1 MSKWGIEETK
11 SKLENIISSQYDKFN
26 YCYAR
31 YKNDINIDLET
42 NSEIN
47 YYTFSG
53 FDYKQDSDLF
63 RSAYFNVTKSV
74 IDSIVSKL
82 ANQKVRPFFTPV
94 NGTYKT
100 RRVVKQ
106 CQTFFDTY
114 FDNQKVHTKVVK
126 AFLESCIFGVGYIYV
141 NPITY
146 QIDVIPSWCVATL
159 NTESVFGNP
168 TKMLVRYN
176 NFPTTLL
183 SEYDIKED
191 NSDREY
197 ITFEQYI
204 DTKAHVYKIYIN
216 GVEVKSIDYKADVLP
231 LVQLRWNN
239 SVMGNFSS
247 SIVEELDGLQ
257 TQIDLISSK
266 ISAASQLTPANTTYV
281 LEGSNLT
288 PGDINNRVGNV
299 YGVKC
304 PPGMNT
310 IPVMNVTPSPIDPYW
325 QTLMEYYVQKAY
337 EMIGISQLSAMSQKP
352 QGADSGVALQTL
364 EDVESDRFEQQVI
377 NFVQAFMD
385 LAKVL
390 INVIPEEADILP
402 SDNYIKSF
410 KWKDVVKARDLF
422 KLQYSAQSALS
433 KDPQEKLKQVLQLR
447 EQGFLSNYEV
457 PIYLDLPDLQSAYE
471 GAQAIE
477 NAIDALIDD
486 CIENGTTDVPEFI
499 DYEQLAQRIVIVENQ
514 FAASYT
520 GKKKEDQEVDE
531 AITNLRALED
541 NLMTI
546 MEQNGFIAS
555 EQTQELGD
563 EKTAANVTKSL
574 SGGKDISQTMQPN
587 NAQSQ
592 NISAS
597 DTIEASETMNEE
609 PVNDSVANEADQ
621 FAQ

>member
-11 SKLENIISSQYDKFN
+11 AKLENIISSQYDKFN

-100 RRVVKQ
+100 RRIVKQ

-126 AFLESCIFGVGYIYV
+126 AFLESCIFGVGYLYV

-204 DTKAHVYKIYIN
+204 DTKAHAYKIYIN
-216 GVEVKSIDYKADVLP
+216 GAEVKSIEYKAEVLP

-385 LAKVL
+385 LARVL
-390 INVIPEEADILP
+390 INVIPEDADILP

-546 MEQNGFIAS
+546 MEQNGFIAN

-563 EKTAANVTKSL
+563 EKNAANVTKSL
-574 SGGKDISQTMQPN
+574 SGGKDITQEIA
-587 NAQSQ
+587 AQGNVPQ
-592 NISAS
+592 NI
-597 DTIEASETMNEE
+597 EVPQNMNEE
-609 PVNDSVANEADQ
+609 PVNDSTANEADQ

>member
-11 SKLENIISSQYDKFN
+11 AKLENIISSQYDKFN

-31 YKNDINIDLET
+31 YKNDVNIDLET

-146 QIDVIPSWCVATL
+146 QIEVLPSWSVATL

-204 DTKAHVYKIYIN
+204 DTKAKVYKIYIN
-216 GVEVKSIDYKADVLP
+216 GVEVKSIEYKADVLP
-231 LVQLRWNN
+231 LAQLRWNN
-239 SVMGNFSS
+239 SIMGNFSS

-325 QTLMEYYVQKAY
+325 QTLMEYYIQKAY
-337 EMIGISQLSAMSQKP
+337 EMVGISQLSAMSQKP

-385 LAKVL
+385 LAIVL
-390 INVIPEEADILP
+390 IQVIPEDADILP

-410 KWKDVVKARDLF
+410 KWKDVIKARDLF

-447 EQGFLSNYEV
+447 EHGFLSNYEV

-486 CIENGTTDVPEFI
+486 CIENGTTDIPEFI

-531 AITNLRALED
+531 AITNLRALEN

-546 MEQNGFIAS
+546 MEQNGFIAN

-563 EKTAANVTKSL
+563 EKNAANVTKSL
-574 SGGKDISQTMQPN
+574 SGGKDITQEMA
-587 NAQSQ
+587 AQGNVPQ
-592 NISAS
+592 EIG
-597 DTIEASETMNEE
+597 TSETMNEE
-609 PVNDSVANEADQ
+609 PVNDSTANEADQ

>member
-1 MSKWGIEETK
+1 MANWDTEETK

-31 YKNDINIDLET
+31 YKNDVNIDLET

-47 YYTFSG
+47 YYAFNG

-106 CQTFFDTY
+106 CQSFFDTY

-126 AFLESCIFGVGYIYV
+126 AFLEACIFGVGYLYI

-146 QIDVIPSWCVATL
+146 QIEVLPSWCVATL
-159 NTESVFGNP
+159 NTESIFGNP

-183 SEYDIKED
+183 SDYDIKESA
-191 NSDREY
+191 SDREY
-197 ITFEQYI
+197 ISFEQYI
-204 DTKAHVYKIYIN
+204 DTKAQVYKIYIN
-216 GVEVKSIDYKADVLP
+216 GVEVKSGKYKADVLP

-239 SVMGNFSS
+239 SIMGNYSS

-385 LAKVL
+385 LAKAL
-390 INVIPEEADILP
+390 ISVVPEDEDILP
-402 SDNYIKSF
+402 SDNYTKSF
-410 KWKDVVKARDLF
+410 KWKDVLESRDLF

-520 GKKKEDQEVDE
+520 GNKKEDAEVDE
-531 AITNLRALED
+531 AITNLRALEN

-546 MEQNGFIAS
+546 MEQNGFIAT

-563 EKTAANVTKSL
+563 EKTAANVSKSL
-574 SGGKDISQTMQPN
+574 SGGKDITQEMA
-587 NAQSQ
+587 AQGNVPQ
-592 NISAS
+592 N
-597 DTIEASETMNEE
+597 IEASETMNEE
-609 PVNDSVANEADQ
+609 PVNDSVANEADS
-621 FAQ
+621 FAM

>member
-1 MSKWGIEETK
+1 MANWGVEETK

-31 YKNDINIDLET
+31 YKNDVNIDLET

-47 YYTFSG
+47 YYAFNG

-106 CQTFFDTY
+106 CQSFFDTY

-126 AFLESCIFGVGYIYV
+126 AFLEACIFGVGYLYI
-141 NPITY
+141 NPVTY
-146 QIDVIPSWCVATL
+146 QIEVLPSWCVATL
-159 NTESVFGNP
+159 NTESIFGNP

-183 SEYDIKED
+183 SDYDIKETG
-191 NSDREY
+191 DREY
-197 ITFEQYI
+197 ISFEQYI
-204 DTKAHVYKIYIN
+204 DTKAQVYKIYIN
-216 GVEVKSIDYKADVLP
+216 GVEVKTIDYKADVLP

-239 SVMGNFSS
+239 SIMGNYSS

-385 LAKVL
+385 LAKAL
-390 INVIPEEADILP
+390 ISVVPEDEDILP
-402 SDNYIKSF
+402 SDNYTKSF
-410 KWKDVVKARDLF
+410 KWKDVLESRDLF

-520 GKKKEDQEVDE
+520 GNKKEDAEVDE
-531 AITNLRALED
+531 AIANLRALED

-546 MEQNGFIAS
+546 MEQNGFIAND
-555 EQTQELGD
+555 QAQELGD
-563 EKTAANVTKSL
+563 EKTAANVSKSL
-574 SGGKDISQTMQPN
+574 SGGKDITQTMAPN
-587 NAQSQ
+587 NVPQ
-592 NISAS
+592 N
-597 DTIEASETMNEE
+597 IEASETMNEE
-609 PVNDSVANEADQ
+609 PVNDSVANEADS
-621 FAQ
+621 FAM

>member
-1 MSKWGIEETK
+1 MANWGIEETK
-11 SKLENIISSQYDKFN
+11 SKLESIISSQYDKFN

-31 YKNDINIDLET
+31 YKNDVNIDLET

-47 YYTFSG
+47 YYAFNG

-106 CQTFFDTY
+106 CQSFFDTY

-126 AFLESCIFGVGYIYV
+126 AFLEACIFGVGYLYI

-146 QIDVIPSWCVATL
+146 QIEVLPSWCVATL
-159 NTESVFGNP
+159 NTESIFGNP

-183 SEYDIKED
+183 SDYDIKD
-191 NSDREY
+191 TGDREY
-197 ITFEQYI
+197 ISFEQYI
-204 DTKAHVYKIYIN
+204 DTKAQVYKIYIN
-216 GVEVKSIDYKADVLP
+216 GVEVKSGKYKADVLP

-239 SVMGNFSS
+239 SIMGNYSS

-304 PPGMNT
+304 PPGMNS

-385 LAKVL
+385 LAKAL
-390 INVIPEEADILP
+390 ISVVPEDEDILP
-402 SDNYIKSF
+402 SDNYTKSF
-410 KWKDVVKARDLF
+410 KWKDVLESRDLF

-520 GKKKEDQEVDE
+520 GNKKEDAEVDE
-531 AITNLRALED
+531 AITNLRALEN

-546 MEQNGFIAS
+546 MEQNGFIAN

-574 SGGKDISQTMQPN
+574 SGGKDITQEMT
-587 NAQSQ
+587 AQDNVPQS
-592 NISAS
+592 IG
-597 DTIEASETMNEE
+597 TSETMDEE
-609 PVNDSVANEADQ
+609 PVNDSVANEADS

>member
-1 MSKWGIEETK
+1 MANWDVEETK

-31 YKNDINIDLET
+31 YKNDVNIDLET

-47 YYTFSG
+47 YYAFNG

-106 CQTFFDTY
+106 CQSFFDTY

-126 AFLESCIFGVGYIYV
+126 AFLEACIFGVGYLYI
-141 NPITY
+141 NPVTY
-146 QIDVIPSWCVATL
+146 QIEVLPSWCVATL
-159 NTESVFGNP
+159 NTESIFGNP

-183 SEYDIKED
+183 SDYDIKETG
-191 NSDREY
+191 DREY
-197 ITFEQYI
+197 ISFEQYI
-204 DTKAHVYKIYIN
+204 DTKAQVYKIYIN
-216 GVEVKSIDYKADVLP
+216 GVEVKTIDYKADVLP

-239 SVMGNFSS
+239 SIMGNYSS

-385 LAKVL
+385 LAKAL
-390 INVIPEEADILP
+390 ISVVPEDEDILP
-402 SDNYIKSF
+402 SDNYTKSF
-410 KWKDVVKARDLF
+410 KWKDVLESRDLF

-520 GKKKEDQEVDE
+520 GNKKEDAEVDE
-531 AITNLRALED
+531 AIANLRALED

-546 MEQNGFIAS
+546 MEQNGFIAND
-555 EQTQELGD
+555 QAQELGD
-563 EKTAANVTKSL
+563 EKTAANVSKSL
-574 SGGKDISQTMQPN
+574 SGGKDITQTMAPN
-587 NAQSQ
+587 NVPQ
-592 NISAS
+592 N
-597 DTIEASETMNEE
+597 IEASETMNEE
-609 PVNDSVANEADQ
+609 PVNDSVANEADS
-621 FAQ
+621 FAM

>member
-11 SKLENIISSQYDKFN
+11 AKLENIISSQYDKFD

-31 YKNDINIDLET
+31 YKNDVNIDLET

-47 YYTFSG
+47 YYAFSG

-146 QIDVIPSWCVATL
+146 QIEVLPSWCVATL

-191 NSDREY
+191 SSDREY

-204 DTKAHVYKIYIN
+204 DTRAKVYKIYIN
-216 GVEVKSIDYKADVLP
+216 GVEVKSIDYKAEVLP

-239 SVMGNFSS
+239 SIMGNFSS

-390 INVIPEEADILP
+390 IQVIPEDADILP

-410 KWKDVVKARDLF
+410 KWKDVIKARDLF

-520 GKKKEDQEVDE
+520 GKKKEDAEVDE
-531 AITNLRALED
+531 AIANLRALEN

-546 MEQNGFIAS
+546 MEQNGFIAN

-574 SGGKDISQTMQPN
+574 SGGKDITQEMA
-587 NAQSQ
+587 AQGNVPQ
-592 NISAS
+592 NIG
-597 DTIEASETMNEE
+597 TSETMNEE
-609 PVNDSVANEADQ
+609 PVNDSTANEAGQ

>member
-1 MSKWGIEETK
+1 MSKWTIDETK

-31 YKNDINIDLET
+31 YKNDVNIDLET

-47 YYTFSG
+47 YYAFNG

-114 FDNQKVHTKVVK
+114 FDKQKVHTKVVK
-126 AFLESCIFGVGYIYV
+126 AFLESCIFGIGYLYV

-146 QIDVIPSWCVATL
+146 QIEVLPSWCVATL

-183 SEYDIKED
+183 SDYDIED
-191 NSDREY
+191 TSDREY

-204 DTKAHVYKIYIN
+204 DTKNKVYKLYIN
-216 GVEVKSIDYKADVLP
+216 GTEVKSFEFKSDVLP

-239 SVMGNFSS
+239 SIMGNYSS
-247 SIVEELDGLQ
+247 SIVEELDGIQ

-377 NFVQAFMD
+377 SFVQGFMD
-385 LAKVL
+385 LARVL
-390 INVIPEEADILP
+390 IQVVPEDADILP
-402 SDNYIKSF
+402 SDKYTKAF
-410 KWKDVVKARDLF
+410 KWKDVIKSNDLF

-520 GKKKEDQEVDE
+520 GNKKEDAEVDE
-531 AITNLRALED
+531 AITNLRALEN

-546 MEQNGFIAS
+546 MEQNGFIAT

-574 SGGKDISQTMQPN
+574 SGGKDITQEITPQAN
-587 NAQSQ
+587 NVPQS
-592 NISAS
+592 
-597 DTIEASETMNEE
+597 IEAPQNMNEE
-609 PVNDSVANEADQ
+609 PVNDSVANEANQ
-621 FAQ
+621 FTQ

>member
-1 MSKWGIEETK
+1 MDLKERTMANWGIEETK

-31 YKNDINIDLET
+31 YKNDVNIDLET

-47 YYTFSG
+47 YYAFNG

-106 CQTFFDTY
+106 CQSFFDTY

-126 AFLESCIFGVGYIYV
+126 AFLEACVFGVGYLYI

-146 QIDVIPSWCVATL
+146 QIEVLPSWCVATL
-159 NTESVFGNP
+159 NTESIFGNP

-183 SEYDIKED
+183 SDYDIKD
-191 NSDREY
+191 TGDREY
-197 ITFEQYI
+197 ISFEQYI
-204 DTKAHVYKIYIN
+204 DTKAHTYKVYIN

-239 SVMGNFSS
+239 SIMGNYSS

-304 PPGMNT
+304 PPGMNS

-385 LAKVL
+385 LAKAL
-390 INVIPEEADILP
+390 ISVVPGDEDILP
-402 SDNYIKSF
+402 SDNYTKSF
-410 KWKDVVKARDLF
+410 KWKDVLESRDLF

-520 GKKKEDQEVDE
+520 GNKKEDAEVDE
-531 AITNLRALED
+531 AITNLRALEN

-546 MEQNGFIAS
+546 MEQNGFIAT

-563 EKTAANVTKSL
+563 EKTAANVSKSL
-574 SGGKDISQTMQPN
+574 SGGKDITQTMAPN
-587 NAQSQ
+587 NVPQ
-592 NISAS
+592 N
-597 DTIEASETMNEE
+597 IEASETMNEE
-609 PVNDSVANEADQ
+609 PVNDSVANEADS
-621 FAQ
+621 FAM

>member
-1 MSKWGIEETK
+1 MANWGIEETK
-11 SKLENIISSQYDKFN
+11 SKLESIISSQYDKFN

-31 YKNDINIDLET
+31 YKNDVNIDLET

-47 YYTFSG
+47 YYAFNG

-106 CQTFFDTY
+106 CQSFFDTY

-126 AFLESCIFGVGYIYV
+126 AFLEACIFGVGYLYI

-146 QIDVIPSWCVATL
+146 QIEVLPSWCVATL
-159 NTESVFGNP
+159 NTESIFGNP

-183 SEYDIKED
+183 SDYDIKD
-191 NSDREY
+191 TGDREY
-197 ITFEQYI
+197 ISFEQYI
-204 DTKAHVYKIYIN
+204 DTKAQVYKIYIN
-216 GVEVKSIDYKADVLP
+216 GVEVKSGKYKADVLP

-239 SVMGNFSS
+239 SIMGNYSA

-304 PPGMNT
+304 PPGMNS

-385 LAKVL
+385 LAKTL
-390 INVIPEEADILP
+390 ISVVPEDEDILP
-402 SDNYIKSF
+402 SDNYTKSF
-410 KWKDVVKARDLF
+410 KWKDVLDSRDLF

-520 GKKKEDQEVDE
+520 GNKKEDAEVDE
-531 AITNLRALED
+531 AITNLRALEN

-546 MEQNGFIAS
+546 MEQNGFIAT

-563 EKTAANVTKSL
+563 EKTAANVSKSL
-574 SGGKDISQTMQPN
+574 SGGKDITQTMAPN
-587 NAQSQ
+587 NVPQ
-592 NISAS
+592 N
-597 DTIEASETMNEE
+597 IEASETMNEE
-609 PVNDSVANEADQ
+609 PVNDSVANEADS
-621 FAQ
+621 FAI

>member
-1 MSKWGIEETK
+1 MSKWNIDETK
-11 SKLENIISSQYDKFN
+11 NKLENIISSQYDKFN

-31 YKNDINIDLET
+31 YKNDVNIDLET

-47 YYTFSG
+47 YYAFTG
-53 FDYKQDSDLF
+53 FDYKQDADLF

-100 RRVVKQ
+100 RRIVKQ

-126 AFLESCIFGVGYIYV
+126 AFLESCIFGIGYLYV
-141 NPITY
+141 NPLTY
-146 QIDVIPSWCVATL
+146 QIEVLPSWCVATL
-159 NTESVFGNP
+159 NTESIFGNP
-168 TKMLVRYN
+168 TKLLVKYN

-183 SEYDIKED
+183 SDYDIGE
-191 NSDREY
+191 NTSDREY
-197 ITFEQYI
+197 VTFEQYV

-216 GVEVKSIDYKADVLP
+216 GVEVKSLDYKADVLP
-231 LVQLRWNN
+231 IVQLRWGS
-239 SVMGNFSS
+239 SVMGNYSS
-247 SIVEELDGLQ
+247 SIVEELDGIQ
-257 TQIDLISSK
+257 TQIDLISAK

-377 NFVQAFMD
+377 SFVQGFMD
-385 LAKVL
+385 LARVL
-390 INVIPEEADILP
+390 IQVVPEDADILP
-402 SDNYIKSF
+402 SDKYTKAF
-410 KWKDVVKARDLF
+410 KWKDVVKVQDLF

-486 CIENGTTDVPEFI
+486 CIENGTTEVPEFI

-520 GKKKEDQEVDE
+520 GNKKEDAEVDM
-531 AITNLRALED
+531 AISRLRALED

-546 MEQNGFIAS
+546 MEQNGFIAN
-555 EQTQELGD
+555 EQTTELGD
-563 EKTAANVTKSL
+563 ENTAANVTKSL
-574 SGGKDISQTMQPN
+574 SGGKDITQEMG
-587 NAQSQ
+587 AQSQ
-592 NISAS
+592 SVPQN
-597 DTIEASETMNEE
+597 IEAPQNMNEE
-609 PVNDSVANEADQ
+609 PVNDSTANEADQ

>member
-1 MSKWGIEETK
+1 MANWGIEETK

-31 YKNDINIDLET
+31 YKNDVNIDLET

-47 YYTFSG
+47 YYAFNG

-106 CQTFFDTY
+106 CQSFFDTY

-126 AFLESCIFGVGYIYV
+126 AFLEACIFGVGYLYI

-146 QIDVIPSWCVATL
+146 QIEVLPSWCVATL
-159 NTESVFGNP
+159 NTESIFGNP

-183 SEYDIKED
+183 SDYDIKD
-191 NSDREY
+191 TGDREY
-197 ITFEQYI
+197 ISFEQYI
-204 DTKAHVYKIYIN
+204 DTKAQVYKIYIN
-216 GVEVKSIDYKADVLP
+216 GVEVKSGKYKADVLP

-239 SVMGNFSS
+239 SIMGNYSS

-304 PPGMNT
+304 PPGMNS

-385 LAKVL
+385 LAKAL
-390 INVIPEEADILP
+390 ISVVPEDEDILP
-402 SDNYIKSF
+402 SDNYTKSF
-410 KWKDVVKARDLF
+410 KWKDVLESRDLF

-520 GKKKEDQEVDE
+520 GNKKEDAEVDE
-531 AITNLRALED
+531 AITNLRALES

-546 MEQNGFIAS
+546 MEQNGFIAT

-563 EKTAANVTKSL
+563 EKTAANVSKSL

-597 DTIEASETMNEE
+597 DNIEASETMNEE

>member
-1 MSKWGIEETK
+1 MANWGIEETK
-11 SKLENIISSQYDKFN
+11 SKLESIISSQYDKFN

-31 YKNDINIDLET
+31 YKNDVNIDLET

-47 YYTFSG
+47 YYAFNG

-106 CQTFFDTY
+106 CQSFFDTY

-126 AFLESCIFGVGYIYV
+126 AFLEACIFGVGYLYI

-146 QIDVIPSWCVATL
+146 QIEVLPSWCVATL
-159 NTESVFGNP
+159 NTESIFGNP

-183 SEYDIKED
+183 SDYDIKD
-191 NSDREY
+191 TGDREY
-197 ITFEQYI
+197 ISFEQYI
-204 DTKAHVYKIYIN
+204 DTKAQVYKIYIN
-216 GVEVKSIDYKADVLP
+216 GVEVKSGKYKADVLP

-239 SVMGNFSS
+239 SIMGNYSS

-304 PPGMNT
+304 PPGMNS

-385 LAKVL
+385 LAKAL
-390 INVIPEEADILP
+390 ISVVPEDEDILP
-402 SDNYIKSF
+402 SDNYTKSF
-410 KWKDVVKARDLF
+410 KWKDVLESRDLF

-520 GKKKEDQEVDE
+520 GNKKEDAEVDE
-531 AITNLRALED
+531 AITNLRALEN

-546 MEQNGFIAS
+546 MEQNGFIAN

-574 SGGKDISQTMQPN
+574 SGGKDITQEMT
-587 NAQSQ
+587 AQGNVPQS
-592 NISAS
+592 IG
-597 DTIEASETMNEE
+597 TSETMDEE
-609 PVNDSVANEADQ
+609 PVNDSVANEADS

>member
-31 YKNDINIDLET
+31 YKNDVNIDLET

-47 YYTFSG
+47 YYAFNG

-114 FDNQKVHTKVVK
+114 FDKQKVHTKVVK
-126 AFLESCIFGVGYIYV
+126 AFLESCIFGIGYLYV

-146 QIDVIPSWCVATL
+146 QIEVLPSWCVATL
-159 NTESVFGNP
+159 NTESIFGNP

-183 SEYDIKED
+183 SDYDIKD
-191 NSDREY
+191 TGDREY

-204 DTKAHVYKIYIN
+204 DTKNKVYKLYIN
-216 GVEVKSIDYKADVLP
+216 GVEVKSFEFKSDVLP

-239 SVMGNFSS
+239 SIMGNYSS

-257 TQIDLISSK
+257 TQIDLISAK

-377 NFVQAFMD
+377 SFVQGFMD
-385 LAKVL
+385 LARVL
-390 INVIPEEADILP
+390 IQVVPEDADILP
-402 SDNYIKSF
+402 SDKYTKAF
-410 KWKDVVKARDLF
+410 KWKDVIKSNDLF

-520 GKKKEDQEVDE
+520 GNKKEDAEVDE
-531 AITNLRALED
+531 AITNLRALEN

-546 MEQNGFIAS
+546 MEQNGFIAN

-574 SGGKDISQTMQPN
+574 SGGKDITQEISPQAN
-587 NAQSQ
+587 NVPQ
-592 NISAS
+592 N
-597 DTIEASETMNEE
+597 IEASETMNEE
-609 PVNDSVANEADQ
+609 PVNDSVANEANQ

>member
-1 MSKWGIEETK
+1 MANWDVEETK
-11 SKLENIISSQYDKFN
+11 SKLESIISSQYDKFN

-31 YKNDINIDLET
+31 YKNDVNIDLET

-47 YYTFSG
+47 YYAFNG

-82 ANQKVRPFFTPV
+82 ANQKVRPFFTSV

-106 CQTFFDTY
+106 CQSFFDTY

-126 AFLESCIFGVGYIYV
+126 AFLEACIFGVGYLYI

-146 QIDVIPSWCVATL
+146 QIEVLPSWCVATL
-159 NTESVFGNP
+159 NTESIFGNP

-183 SEYDIKED
+183 SDYDIKETG
-191 NSDREY
+191 DREY
-197 ITFEQYI
+197 ISFEQYI
-204 DTKAHVYKIYIN
+204 DTKAQVYKIYIN
-216 GVEVKSIDYKADVLP
+216 GVEVKSGKYKADVLP

-239 SVMGNFSS
+239 SIMGNYSS

-385 LAKVL
+385 LAKTL
-390 INVIPEEADILP
+390 ISVVPEDEDILP
-402 SDNYIKSF
+402 SDNYTKSF
-410 KWKDVVKARDLF
+410 KWKDVLESRDLF

-520 GKKKEDQEVDE
+520 GNKKEDAEVDE
-531 AITNLRALED
+531 AITNLRALES

-546 MEQNGFIAS
+546 MEQNGFIAT

-563 EKTAANVTKSL
+563 EKTAANVSKSL
-574 SGGKDISQTMQPN
+574 SGGKDITQTMAPN
-587 NAQSQ
+587 NVPQ
-592 NISAS
+592 N
-597 DTIEASETMNEE
+597 IEASETMNEE
-609 PVNDSVANEADQ
+609 PVNDSVANEADS
-621 FAQ
+621 FAM

>member
-1 MSKWGIEETK
+1 MANWDVEETK

-31 YKNDINIDLET
+31 YKNDVNIDLET

-47 YYTFSG
+47 YYAFNG

-106 CQTFFDTY
+106 CQSFFDTY

-126 AFLESCIFGVGYIYV
+126 AFLEACIFGVGYLYI

-146 QIDVIPSWCVATL
+146 QIEVLPSWCVATL
-159 NTESVFGNP
+159 NTESIFGNP

-183 SEYDIKED
+183 SDYDIKETG
-191 NSDREY
+191 DREY
-197 ITFEQYI
+197 ISFEQYI
-204 DTKAHVYKIYIN
+204 DTKAQVYKIYIN
-216 GVEVKSIDYKADVLP
+216 GVEVKSSKYKADVLP

-239 SVMGNFSS
+239 SIMGNYSS

-385 LAKVL
+385 LAKTL
-390 INVIPEEADILP
+390 ISVVPEDEDILP
-402 SDNYIKSF
+402 SDNYTKSF
-410 KWKDVVKARDLF
+410 KWKDVLESRDLF

-520 GKKKEDQEVDE
+520 GNKKEDAEVDE
-531 AITNLRALED
+531 AITNLRALES

-546 MEQNGFIAS
+546 MEQNGFIAT

-563 EKTAANVTKSL
+563 EKTAANVSKSL
-574 SGGKDISQTMQPN
+574 SGGKDITQTMTPN
-587 NAQSQ
+587 NVPQ
-592 NISAS
+592 N
-597 DTIEASETMNEE
+597 IEASETMNEE
-609 PVNDSVANEADQ
+609 PVNGSVANEADS
-621 FAQ
+621 FAM

>member
-1 MSKWGIEETK
+1 MDLKEKAMSKWTIDETK

-47 YYTFSG
+47 YYTFNG

-63 RSAYFNVTKSV
+63 RSAYFNITKSV

-106 CQTFFDTY
+106 CQAFFDTY
-114 FDNQKVHTKVVK
+114 FDKQKVHTKVVK
-126 AFLESCIFGVGYIYV
+126 AFLESCIFGIGYLYV

-146 QIDVIPSWCVATL
+146 QIEVLPSWCVATL

-183 SEYDIKED
+183 SDYDVED
-191 NSDREY
+191 TSDREY

-204 DTKAHVYKIYIN
+204 DIKNKVYKLYIN
-216 GVEVKSIDYKADVLP
+216 GTEVKSFEFNSDVLP

-239 SVMGNFSS
+239 SIMGNFSS
-247 SIVEELDGLQ
+247 SIVEELDGIQ

-304 PPGMNT
+304 PPGMTT

-377 NFVQAFMD
+377 NFVQAFID

-390 INVIPEEADILP
+390 INVVPEDADILP
-402 SDNYIKSF
+402 SDKYIKSF
-410 KWKDVVKARDLF
+410 KWKDVIKSNDLF

-520 GKKKEDQEVDE
+520 GNKKEDNEVDN
-531 AITNLRALED
+531 AITNLRVLEN

-574 SGGKDISQTMQPN
+574 SGGKDISQTIN
-587 NAQSQ
+587 NST
-592 NISAS
+592 S
-597 DTIEASETMNEE
+597 IEASATMDEK
-609 PVNDSVANEADQ
+609 PVNDSVANEANQ

>member
-1 MSKWGIEETK
+1 MANWGIEETK

-31 YKNDINIDLET
+31 YKNDVNIDLET

-47 YYTFSG
+47 YYAFNG

-106 CQTFFDTY
+106 CQSFFDTY

-126 AFLESCIFGVGYIYV
+126 AFLEACIFGVGYLYI

-146 QIDVIPSWCVATL
+146 QIEVLPSWCVATL
-159 NTESVFGNP
+159 NTESIFGNP

-183 SEYDIKED
+183 SDYDIKD
-191 NSDREY
+191 TGDREY
-197 ITFEQYI
+197 ISFEQYI
-204 DTKAHVYKIYIN
+204 DTKAQFYKIYIN
-216 GVEVKSIDYKADVLP
+216 GVEVKSGKYKADVLP

-239 SVMGNFSS
+239 SIMGNYSS

-304 PPGMNT
+304 PPGMNS

-385 LAKVL
+385 LAKTL
-390 INVIPEEADILP
+390 ISVVPEDEDILP
-402 SDNYIKSF
+402 SDNYTKSF
-410 KWKDVVKARDLF
+410 KWKDVLDSRDLF

-520 GKKKEDQEVDE
+520 GNKKEDAEVDE
-531 AITNLRALED
+531 AITNLRALES

-546 MEQNGFIAS
+546 MEQNGFIAT

-563 EKTAANVTKSL
+563 EKTAANVSKSL
-574 SGGKDISQTMQPN
+574 SGGKDITQTMTPN
-587 NAQSQ
+587 NVPQ
-592 NISAS
+592 N
-597 DTIEASETMNEE
+597 IEASETMNEE
-609 PVNDSVANEADQ
+609 PVNDSVANEADS
-621 FAQ
+621 FAI